1 MRMMLVAA
9 LAVPL
14 MATAARA
21 DDDVYVTIRGQIM
34 CTTQEMLRQA
44 LQAIRDKKPEIL
56 RTVQGC
62 RESIA
67 GVRAELLQDNVSMI
81 KIRLGELSE
90 TVRPEYWTLPET
102 IKSPNKR

>member
-1 MRMMLVAA
+1 MRMLLVAA
-9 LAVPL
+9 LVVPL
-14 MATAARA
+14 MATTARA
-21 DDDVYVTIRGQIM
+21 DDDTYVTIKGQIM

-44 LQAIRDKKPEIL
+44 LQAIRDKNREVL

-62 RESIA
+62 RESLP

-90 TVRPEYWTLPET
+90 ETRPEYWTLPET